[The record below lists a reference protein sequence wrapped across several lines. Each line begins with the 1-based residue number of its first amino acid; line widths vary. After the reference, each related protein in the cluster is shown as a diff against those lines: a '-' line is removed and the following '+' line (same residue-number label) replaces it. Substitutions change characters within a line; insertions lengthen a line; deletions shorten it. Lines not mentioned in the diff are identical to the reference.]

1 MGKLASPDQSVTA
14 MTLPMIAICLSVVS
28 VILAAANLAYS
39 LGRQS
44 GYKDG
49 LAATGQ
55 GDAGDQ

>member
-1 MGKLASPDQSVTA
+1 